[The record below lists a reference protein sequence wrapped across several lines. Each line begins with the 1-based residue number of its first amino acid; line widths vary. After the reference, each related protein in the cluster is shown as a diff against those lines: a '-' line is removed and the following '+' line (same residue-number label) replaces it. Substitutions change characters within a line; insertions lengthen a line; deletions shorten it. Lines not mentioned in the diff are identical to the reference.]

1 MSTTWGEKYDNDH
14 DDKKYS
20 PSEMEGG
27 FFTAKFIILIIVKP
41 YISLLL
47 TQHVYFT

>member
-1 MSTTWGEKYDNDH
+1 MSTTWGEKYDHDH

-20 PSEMEGG
+20 PSEMDRG